1 MKQALIVAAWLMP
14 ALVTPTAGAEI
25 VDIHWSAEGR
35 FVHQASL
42 APGKFVEL
50 CNKLPAGMKVRWSF
64 EAGMPLEFNVHY
76 HVGKEVVFPTKLA
89 AVATGKDTLD
99 AKIGQDY
106 CWMWSNKAAAPATFT
121 VRLQR

>member
-64 EAGMPLEFNVHY
+64 DAGMPLEFNVHY
-76 HVGKEVVFPTKLA
+76 HVGNGVAFPFKLS
-89 AVATGKDTLD
+89 AVANARDTLD
-99 AKIGQDY
+99 TKIEQDY
-106 CWMWSNKAAAPATFT
+106 CWMWSNKSAASTSLMVT
-121 VRLQR
+121 LQR